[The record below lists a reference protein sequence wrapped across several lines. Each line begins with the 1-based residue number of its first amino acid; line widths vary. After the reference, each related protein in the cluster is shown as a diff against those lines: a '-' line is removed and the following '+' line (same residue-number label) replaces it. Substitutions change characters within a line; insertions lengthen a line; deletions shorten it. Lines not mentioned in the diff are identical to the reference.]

1 MININQKTKR
11 YRKLETG
18 KVTRIDYVKLFT
30 RKFEYNLKFEI
41 DEKNNTVKCI

>member
-41 DEKNNTVKCI
+41 DELTNKVKVL

>member
-18 KVTRIDYVKLFT
+18 KVTRIDYVKLST
-30 RKFEYNLKFEI
+30 TKFEYNLKYEI
-41 DEKNNTVKCI
+41 DELTNKVKVL

>member
-11 YRKLETG
+11 YRKLET
-18 KVTRIDYVKLFT
+18 

-41 DEKNNTVKCI
+41 DELTNKVKVL